1 MTPDSKWISKLPKPS
16 SLLYLAFLV
25 CYIPP
30 VCVVA
35 WTRVKSGS
43 NDSAW
48 LRHIVYISTL
58 TSSGMNPV
66 IYCFRVR
73 RFRRALKQLLND
85 PCGKTPFQDSDQKL
99 RFKHNVPQQN
109 ARKMGLSARRF
120 GKQGKGGSE
129 DEVCG
134 LDGVPY
140 LVRALSPQ
148 KHQSENIPQL
158 TWAENHPRN
167 CAGTCCRVESPA
179 PTADYTCHVV
189 TVEVHPV
196 PNNKPLKQ
204 KVAKKPTTSDVYTRK
219 EDLVRIHSNSKDK
232 PSKRK
237 VGPENDIYV
246 KNQTAQ
252 EFTAE
257 EGISLHKEKPTNHT
271 ISQHLP
277 TSADCIDQL
286 TEEINV
292 EPKERP
298 SDQTMIESPTVNA
311 NSNV

>member
-1 MTPDSKWISKLPKPS
+1 MDIKAAKTIFIAV
-16 SLLYLAFLV
+16 LAFLV

-30 VCVVA
+30 LSVVA
-35 WTRVKSGS
+35 WTGVKSGS
-43 NDSAW
+43 SDSPW
-48 LRHIVYISTL
+48 LKHIVYISML

-99 RFKHNVPQQN
+99 RFKHNVPNQN
-109 ARKMGLSARRF
+109 ARKMGLTVRRF
-120 GKQGKGGSE
+120 GKQKKAGIE

-140 LVRALSPQ
+140 LVRALSPEND
-148 KHQSENIPQL
+148 QSENIPQL
-158 TWAENHPRN
+158 TWVENHPRD
-167 CAGTCCRVESPA
+167 CAGTCSGVEGPA
-179 PTADYTCHVV
+179 PTADYTRHVV

-196 PNNKPLKQ
+196 PYNKPLKQ
-204 KVAKKPTTSDVYTRK
+204 KVAKKPTSSDDYPGN
-219 EDLVRIHSNSKDK
+219 EHLVCIYSYPKDQ

-237 VGPENDIYV
+237 VRPENDMDV

-257 EGISLHKEKPTNHT
+257 EGVSLHKEKPTNHT

-277 TSADCIDQL
+277 TSADCTGQL

-298 SDQTMIESPTVNA
+298 SDQKMIESPTVNT
-311 NSNV
+311 NSIV

>member
-1 MTPDSKWISKLPKPS
+1 MDIKAAKTIFIAV
-16 SLLYLAFLV
+16 LAFLV

-30 VCVVA
+30 LSVVA
-35 WTRVKSGS
+35 WTSVKSGS
-43 NDSAW
+43 NDSPW
-48 LRHIVYISTL
+48 LKHIVYISTL

-85 PCGKTPFQDSDQKL
+85 PCGKTSFKDSDQTL
-99 RFKHNVPQQN
+99 RFKHNVPNQN
-109 ARKMGLSARRF
+109 ARKMGLSERRF
-120 GKQGKGGSE
+120 EKQEKGGSE

-140 LVRALSPQ
+140 LVRALSPE

-158 TWAENHPRN
+158 TWVENHPRN
-167 CAGTCCRVESPA
+167 SAETRSGVESPK
-179 PTADYTCHVV
+179 PTANYTRHVV
-189 TVEVHPV
+189 TVEVHPL

-204 KVAKKPTTSDVYTRK
+204 KVAKKPTTSDVYTGK
-219 EDLVRIHSNSKDK
+219 EHLVRIHSNSKDQ

-237 VGPENDIYV
+237 VGPENDMDV

-257 EGISLHKEKPTNHT
+257 EGISLHREKPTNHT

-277 TSADCIDQL
+277 TSADCTDHL
-286 TEEINV
+286 TEKINV

-298 SDQTMIESPTVNA
+298 SDQKMIESPTVNA
-311 NSNV
+311 NSIV

>member
-1 MTPDSKWISKLPKPS
+1 MDIKAAKTIFIAV
-16 SLLYLAFLV
+16 LAFLV
-25 CYIPP
+25 CYILPLS
-30 VCVVA
+30 VVA
-35 WTRVKSGS
+35 WTGVKSGS
-43 NDSAW
+43 SDSPW
-48 LRHIVYISTL
+48 LKHIVYISML

-99 RFKHNVPQQN
+99 RFKHNVPNQN

-120 GKQGKGGSE
+120 EKQEKGGSE

-140 LVRALSPQ
+140 LVRALSPE
-148 KHQSENIPQL
+148 KHQSENIPRL
-158 TWAENHPRN
+158 TWVENHPRD
-167 CAGTCCRVESPA
+167 CAGTCSGVESPA
-179 PTADYTCHVV
+179 PKADYTRHVV

-204 KVAKKPTTSDVYTRK
+204 KLAKKPTTGDVYTGK
-219 EDLVRIHSNSKDK
+219 EHLVRILSNSKDQ

-237 VGPENDIYV
+237 VRPENDMDV

-257 EGISLHKEKPTNHT
+257 ESISLHKEKPTNHT

-277 TSADCIDQL
+277 TSADCTGQL
-286 TEEINV
+286 IEKINV

-298 SDQTMIESPTVNA
+298 SDQKMIESPTFSA
-311 NSNV
+311 NSIV

>member
-1 MTPDSKWISKLPKPS
+1 MDIKAAKTIFTAV
-16 SLLYLAFLV
+16 LAFLV

-30 VCVVA
+30 LSVVA
-35 WTRVKSGS
+35 WTGVKSGS
-43 NDSAW
+43 SDSPW
-48 LRHIVYISTL
+48 LKHIVYISML

-99 RFKHNVPQQN
+99 RFKHNVPNQN
-109 ARKMGLSARRF
+109 ARKMGLSVRRF
-120 GKQGKGGSE
+120 EKQEKGGSE

-140 LVRALSPQ
+140 LVRALSPEND
-148 KHQSENIPQL
+148 QSENIPQL
-158 TWAENHPRN
+158 TWVVNHPRD
-167 CAGTCCRVESPA
+167 CAGTCSGLEGPA
-179 PTADYTCHVV
+179 PTADYTRHVV

-204 KVAKKPTTSDVYTRK
+204 KVAKKPITSDVYTGK
-219 EDLVRIHSNSKDK
+219 EHLVHIHSNSKDQ

-237 VGPENDIYV
+237 VRPENDMDV

-277 TSADCIDQL
+277 TSADCTDQL

-292 EPKERP
+292 EPKERI
-298 SDQTMIESPTVNA
+298 SDQKMIESPTVNT
-311 NSNV
+311 NSIV

>member
-1 MTPDSKWISKLPKPS
+1 M
-16 SLLYLAFLV
+16 
-25 CYIPP
+25 
-30 VCVVA
+30 
-35 WTRVKSGS
+35 
-43 NDSAW
+43 
-48 LRHIVYISTL
+48 
-58 TSSGMNPV
+58 SSGINPV

-73 RFRRALKQLLND
+73 RFRRALIQLLND

-99 RFKHNVPQQN
+99 RFKHNVPNQN
-109 ARKMGLSARRF
+109 VREMGLTVRWF
-120 GKQGKGGSE
+120 GKQKKAGIE

-148 KHQSENIPQL
+148 NDQSENIPQL
-158 TWAENHPRN
+158 TWVENYPRD
-167 CAGTCCRVESPA
+167 CAGTCSGVESPA
-179 PTADYTCHVV
+179 PEADYTSHVV

-196 PNNKPLKQ
+196 PYNKPLKQ
-204 KVAKKPTTSDVYTRK
+204 KVAKKPTLRDDYPGN
-219 EDLVRIHSNSKDK
+219 EHLVCIYSYPKDQL
-232 PSKRK
+232 SKRK
-237 VGPENDIYV
+237 VRPENDMYV

-277 TSADCIDQL
+277 TSADCTDQL
-286 TEEINV
+286 TEGINV

-298 SDQTMIESPTVNA
+298 SDQKMIESPTVNT
-311 NSNV
+311 NSIV

>member
-1 MTPDSKWISKLPKPS
+1 MDIKAAKTIFIAV
-16 SLLYLAFLV
+16 LAFLV

-30 VCVVA
+30 LSVVA
-35 WTRVKSGS
+35 WTGVKSGS
-43 NDSAW
+43 SDSPW
-48 LRHIVYISTL
+48 LKHIVYISML

-99 RFKHNVPQQN
+99 RFKHNVPNQN
-109 ARKMGLSARRF
+109 ARKMGLTVRRF
-120 GKQGKGGSE
+120 GKQKKAGIE

-148 KHQSENIPQL
+148 NDQSENIPQL
-158 TWAENHPRN
+158 TWVENHPRN
-167 CAGTCCRVESPA
+167 CAGTCSGVESPA
-179 PTADYTCHVV
+179 PEADYTSHVV

-196 PNNKPLKQ
+196 PYNKPLKQ
-204 KVAKKPTTSDVYTRK
+204 KVAKKPTLSDDYPAN
-219 EDLVRIHSNSKDK
+219 DHLVCIYSYPKDQL
-232 PSKRK
+232 SKRK
-237 VGPENDIYV
+237 VRPENDMYV

-257 EGISLHKEKPTNHT
+257 ESISLHKEKPTNHT

-277 TSADCIDQL
+277 TSADCTGQL
-286 TEEINV
+286 IEKINV

-298 SDQTMIESPTVNA
+298 SDQKMIESPTVND
-311 NSNV
+311 NSIV

>member
-1 MTPDSKWISKLPKPS
+1 MLM
-16 SLLYLAFLV
+16 
-25 CYIPP
+25 
-30 VCVVA
+30 
-35 WTRVKSGS
+35 
-43 NDSAW
+43 
-48 LRHIVYISTL
+48 
-58 TSSGMNPV
+58 SSGMNPV

-73 RFRRALKQLLND
+73 RFRCALKQLLND

-99 RFKHNVPQQN
+99 RFKHNVPNQN
-109 ARKMGLSARRF
+109 ARKMGVSARRF
-120 GKQGKGGSE
+120 EKQEKGGSE

-134 LDGVPY
+134 LDGVRY
-140 LVRALSPQ
+140 LVRALSPE

-158 TWAENHPRN
+158 TWVENHPRD
-167 CAGTCCRVESPA
+167 CAGTCSGVEIPA
-179 PTADYTCHVV
+179 PEADYTSHVV

-204 KVAKKPTTSDVYTRK
+204 KVAKKPTTSDVYTGK
-219 EDLVRIHSNSKDK
+219 EHIVHIHSNSKDQ

-237 VGPENDIYV
+237 VRPENDMDV

-277 TSADCIDQL
+277 TSADCTDQL

-298 SDQTMIESPTVNA
+298 SDQKMIESPTVNT
-311 NSNV
+311 NSIV

>member
-1 MTPDSKWISKLPKPS
+1 MDIKAAKTIFIAV
-16 SLLYLAFLV
+16 LAFLV

-30 VCVVA
+30 LSVVA
-35 WTRVKSGS
+35 WTGVKSGS
-43 NDSAW
+43 SDSPW
-48 LRHIVYISTL
+48 LKHIVYISML

-99 RFKHNVPQQN
+99 RFKHNVPNQN

-120 GKQGKGGSE
+120 EKQEKGASE

-134 LDGVPY
+134 LDGVRY
-140 LVRALSPQ
+140 LVRALSPE

-158 TWAENHPRN
+158 TRMENHPRD
-167 CAGTCCRVESPA
+167 CAGTCSGVESPA
-179 PTADYTCHVV
+179 PEADYTSHVV

-196 PNNKPLKQ
+196 PYNKPLKQ
-204 KVAKKPTTSDVYTRK
+204 KVAKKPTTSDVYTGK
-219 EDLVRIHSNSKDK
+219 EHLVRIHSNSKDQ

-237 VGPENDIYV
+237 VRPENDMDV

-277 TSADCIDQL
+277 TSADCTDQL

-298 SDQTMIESPTVNA
+298 SDQKMIESPTVND
-311 NSNV
+311 NSIV

>member
-1 MTPDSKWISKLPKPS
+1 MDIKAAKTIFTAV
-16 SLLYLAFLV
+16 LAFLV

-30 VCVVA
+30 LSVVA
-35 WTRVKSGS
+35 WTGVKSGS
-43 NDSAW
+43 SDSPW
-48 LRHIVYISTL
+48 LKHIVYISML

-85 PCGKTPFQDSDQKL
+85 PCGKTPFQDFDQKL
-99 RFKHNVPQQN
+99 RFKHNVPNQN
-109 ARKMGLSARRF
+109 ARKMGLSVRRF
-120 GKQGKGGSE
+120 EKQEKGGSE

-140 LVRALSPQ
+140 LVRALSPEND
-148 KHQSENIPQL
+148 QSENIPQL
-158 TWAENHPRN
+158 TWVVNHPRD
-167 CAGTCCRVESPA
+167 CAGTCSGLEGPA
-179 PTADYTCHVV
+179 PTADYTRHVV

-204 KVAKKPTTSDVYTRK
+204 KVAKKPITSDVYTGK
-219 EDLVRIHSNSKDK
+219 EHLVHIHSNSKDQ

-237 VGPENDIYV
+237 VRPENDMDV

-257 EGISLHKEKPTNHT
+257 EGVSLHKEKPTNHT

-277 TSADCIDQL
+277 TSANCTGQL
-286 TEEINV
+286 IEKINV
-292 EPKERP
+292 EPRERP
-298 SDQTMIESPTVNA
+298 SDQKMIESPTVNA
-311 NSNV
+311 NSIV

>member
-1 MTPDSKWISKLPKPS
+1 MDIKAAKTIFIAVV
-16 SLLYLAFLV
+16 AFLV

-35 WTRVKSGS
+35 SWTRVS
-43 NDSAW
+43 NG
-48 LRHIVYISTL
+48 RTL
-58 TSSGMNPV
+58 FGHFAYLAMLMSSGINPI

-73 RFRRALKQLLND
+73 RFRRALIQLLSD

-99 RFKHNVPQQN
+99 RFKHNVPNQN

-120 GKQGKGGSE
+120 EKQEKGGSE

-140 LVRALSPQ
+140 LVRALSPE

-158 TWAENHPRN
+158 TWVENYPRD
-167 CAGTCCRVESPA
+167 CAGTCTGVEGPA
-179 PTADYTCHVV
+179 PKADYTRHVV

-219 EDLVRIHSNSKDK
+219 EHLVRIHSNSKDQ

-237 VGPENDIYV
+237 VRPENDMDV

-257 EGISLHKEKPTNHT
+257 ESISLHKEKPTNHT

-277 TSADCIDQL
+277 TSADCTDQL

-298 SDQTMIESPTVNA
+298 SDQKMIESPTVND
-311 NSNV
+311 NSIV

>member
-1 MTPDSKWISKLPKPS
+1 MDIKAAKTIFIAV
-16 SLLYLAFLV
+16 LAFLV

-30 VCVVA
+30 LSVVA
-35 WTRVKSGS
+35 WTGVKSGS
-43 NDSAW
+43 SDSPW
-48 LRHIVYISTL
+48 LKHIVYISML

-73 RFRRALKQLLND
+73 RFRRTLKQLLND
-85 PCGKTPFQDSDQKL
+85 PFGKIPFQDSDQKL
-99 RFKHNVPQQN
+99 RFKHNVPHQN

-120 GKQGKGGSE
+120 EKQEKGGSE

-148 KHQSENIPQL
+148 NHQSENIPQL
-158 TWAENHPRN
+158 TWVENHPRN
-167 CAGTCCRVESPA
+167 CAGTCSGVESPA
-179 PTADYTCHVV
+179 PKADYTSHVV

-196 PNNKPLKQ
+196 PYNKPLKQ
-204 KVAKKPTTSDVYTRK
+204 KVAKKPISRDDYPGN
-219 EDLVRIHSNSKDK
+219 EHLVCIYSYPKDQL
-232 PSKRK
+232 SKRK
-237 VGPENDIYV
+237 VRPENDMYV

-257 EGISLHKEKPTNHT
+257 ESISLHKEKPTNHT

-277 TSADCIDQL
+277 TSADCTDQL

-298 SDQTMIESPTVNA
+298 SDQKMIESPTVND
-311 NSNV
+311 NSIV

>member
-1 MTPDSKWISKLPKPS
+1 MDIKAAKTIFIAVV
-16 SLLYLAFLV
+16 AFLV

-35 WTRVKSGS
+35 SWTRVS
-43 NDSAW
+43 NGK
-48 LRHIVYISTL
+48 TL
-58 TSSGMNPV
+58 FGHFAYLAMLMSSGINPI

-73 RFRRALKQLLND
+73 RFRRALIQLLSD
-85 PCGKTPFQDSDQKL
+85 PCGKSPFQDSDQKL
-99 RFKHNVPQQN
+99 RFKHNVPNQN
-109 ARKMGLSARRF
+109 VREMGLTVRRF
-120 GKQGKGGSE
+120 GKQKKAGIE

-140 LVRALSPQ
+140 LVRALSPE

-158 TWAENHPRN
+158 TWVENYPRD
-167 CAGTCCRVESPA
+167 CAGTCSGVESPA
-179 PTADYTCHVV
+179 PEADYTRHVV
-189 TVEVHPV
+189 TVEVDPV
-196 PNNKPLKQ
+196 PYDKPLKQ
-204 KVAKKPTTSDVYTRK
+204 KVAKKPTLSDDYPGN
-219 EDLVRIHSNSKDK
+219 EHLVCIYSDPKDQL
-232 PSKRK
+232 SKRK
-237 VGPENDIYV
+237 VRPENHDMYV

-257 EGISLHKEKPTNHT
+257 ESISLHKEKPTNHT

-277 TSADCIDQL
+277 TSADCTDQL

-298 SDQTMIESPTVNA
+298 SDQKMIESPTVNT
-311 NSNV
+311 NSIV

>member
-1 MTPDSKWISKLPKPS
+1 MDIKAAKTIFIAV
-16 SLLYLAFLV
+16 LAFLV

-30 VCVVA
+30 LSVVA
-35 WTRVKSGS
+35 WTGVKSGS
-43 NDSAW
+43 SDSPW
-48 LRHIVYISTL
+48 LKHIVYISML

-85 PCGKTPFQDSDQKL
+85 PCGKTPFQDFDQKL
-99 RFKHNVPQQN
+99 RFKHNVPNQN
-109 ARKMGLSARRF
+109 ASKMGLSARRF
-120 GKQGKGGSE
+120 EKQEKGGSE

-140 LVRALSPQ
+140 LVRALSPEND
-148 KHQSENIPQL
+148 QSENIPQL
-158 TWAENHPRN
+158 TWVVNHPRD
-167 CAGTCCRVESPA
+167 CAGTCSGVEGPA
-179 PTADYTCHVV
+179 PTADYTRHVV

-204 KVAKKPTTSDVYTRK
+204 KVAKKPTTSDVYIGK
-219 EDLVRIHSNSKDK
+219 EHFVRIHSNSKDQ

-237 VGPENDIYV
+237 VRPENDMDV

-257 EGISLHKEKPTNHT
+257 EGVSLHKEKPTNHT

-277 TSADCIDQL
+277 TSADCTGQL
-286 TEEINV
+286 IEKINV
-292 EPKERP
+292 EPRERP
-298 SDQTMIESPTVNA
+298 SDQKMIESPTVNA
-311 NSNV
+311 NSIV

>member
-1 MTPDSKWISKLPKPS
+1 MDIKAAKTIFIAV
-16 SLLYLAFLV
+16 LAFLV

-30 VCVVA
+30 LSVVA
-35 WTRVKSGS
+35 WTGVKSGS
-43 NDSAW
+43 SDSPW
-48 LRHIVYISTL
+48 LKHIVYISML

-99 RFKHNVPQQN
+99 RFKHNVPNQN

-120 GKQGKGGSE
+120 EKQEKGGSE

-140 LVRALSPQ
+140 LVRALSPE

-158 TWAENHPRN
+158 TWVENYPRD
-167 CAGTCCRVESPA
+167 CAGTCFGVEGPA
-179 PTADYTCHVV
+179 PKADYTSHVV
-189 TVEVHPV
+189 TVEVH
-196 PNNKPLKQ
+196 
-204 KVAKKPTTSDVYTRK
+204 
-219 EDLVRIHSNSKDK
+219 LVRIHSNSKDQ

-237 VGPENDIYV
+237 VRPENDMDV

-277 TSADCIDQL
+277 TSADCTDQL

-298 SDQTMIESPTVNA
+298 SDQKMIESPTVND
-311 NSNV
+311 NSIV

>member
-1 MTPDSKWISKLPKPS
+1 
-16 SLLYLAFLV
+16 
-25 CYIPP
+25 
-30 VCVVA
+30 
-35 WTRVKSGS
+35 
-43 NDSAW
+43 
-48 LRHIVYISTL
+48 
-58 TSSGMNPV
+58 MNPV

-99 RFKHNVPQQN
+99 RFKHNVPNQN

-120 GKQGKGGSE
+120 EKQEKGGSE

-140 LVRALSPQ
+140 LVRALSPE

-158 TWAENHPRN
+158 TWVENYPRD
-167 CAGTCCRVESPA
+167 CAGTCTGVEGPA
-179 PTADYTCHVV
+179 PKADYTRHVV

-219 EDLVRIHSNSKDK
+219 EHLVRIHSNSKDQ

-237 VGPENDIYV
+237 VRPENDMDV

-257 EGISLHKEKPTNHT
+257 ESISLHKEKPTNHT

-277 TSADCIDQL
+277 TSADCTDQL

-298 SDQTMIESPTVNA
+298 SDQKMIESPTVND
-311 NSNV
+311 NSIM

>member
-1 MTPDSKWISKLPKPS
+1 MDIKAAKTIFIAV
-16 SLLYLAFLV
+16 LAFLV
-25 CYIPP
+25 CYIPLLS
-30 VCVVA
+30 VVA
-35 WTRVKSGS
+35 WTGVKSGS
-43 NDSAW
+43 SDSPW
-48 LRHIVYISTL
+48 LKHIVYISML

-99 RFKHNVPQQN
+99 RFKHNVPNQN

-120 GKQGKGGSE
+120 EKQKKGGSE

-140 LVRALSPQ
+140 LVRALSPE

-158 TWAENHPRN
+158 TWVENYPRD
-167 CAGTCCRVESPA
+167 CAGTCSGVEGPA
-179 PTADYTCHVV
+179 PKADYTSHVV

-196 PNNKPLKQ
+196 PYNKPLKQ
-204 KVAKKPTTSDVYTRK
+204 KVAKKPTTSDVYTGK
-219 EDLVRIHSNSKDK
+219 EHLVRIHSNSKDQ

-237 VGPENDIYV
+237 VRPDNDMDV

-277 TSADCIDQL
+277 TSADCTGQL
-286 TEEINV
+286 IEKINV

-298 SDQTMIESPTVNA
+298 SDQKMIESPTVND
-311 NSNV
+311 NSIV

>member
-1 MTPDSKWISKLPKPS
+1 MDIKAAKTIFIAV
-16 SLLYLAFLV
+16 LAFLV

-35 WTRVKSGS
+35 SLTRVKAESKGK
-43 NDSAW
+43 
-48 LRHIVYISTL
+48 TL
-58 TSSGMNPV
+58 LGHFAYLAMLMSSGINPI

-99 RFKHNVPQQN
+99 RFKHNVPNQN

-120 GKQGKGGSE
+120 EKQGKGGSE

-140 LVRALSPQ
+140 LVRALSPE
-148 KHQSENIPQL
+148 KHQSENIPRL
-158 TWAENHPRN
+158 TWVENHPRD
-167 CAGTCCRVESPA
+167 CAGTCSGVEGPA
-179 PTADYTCHVV
+179 PKADYTRHVV

-204 KVAKKPTTSDVYTRK
+204 KVAKKPTTSDVYTGK
-219 EDLVRIHSNSKDK
+219 EHLVRIHSNSKDQS
-232 PSKRK
+232 SKQK
-237 VGPENDIYV
+237 VRPENDMDV

-271 ISQHLP
+271 TSQHLP
-277 TSADCIDQL
+277 TSADCTGQL
-286 TEEINV
+286 IEKINV

-298 SDQTMIESPTVNA
+298 SDQKMIESPTFSA
-311 NSNV
+311 NSIV

>member
-1 MTPDSKWISKLPKPS
+1 MDIKAAKTIFIAV
-16 SLLYLAFLV
+16 LAFLV

-30 VCVVA
+30 LSVVA
-35 WTRVKSGS
+35 WTGVKSGS
-43 NDSAW
+43 SDSPW
-48 LRHIVYISTL
+48 LKHIVYISML
-58 TSSGMNPV
+58 TSSGMNPI

-85 PCGKTPFQDSDQKL
+85 PCGKTPFQDFDQKL
-99 RFKHNVPQQN
+99 RFKHNVPNQN

-120 GKQGKGGSE
+120 EKQEKGGSE

-140 LVRALSPQ
+140 LVRALSPEND
-148 KHQSENIPQL
+148 QSENIPQL
-158 TWAENHPRN
+158 TWVVNHPRD
-167 CAGTCCRVESPA
+167 CAGTCSGVEGPA
-179 PTADYTCHVV
+179 PTADYTRHVV

-196 PNNKPLKQ
+196 PYNKPLKQ
-204 KVAKKPTTSDVYTRK
+204 KVAKKPTLSDDYPGN
-219 EDLVRIHSNSKDK
+219 EHLVCIYSYPKDQL
-232 PSKRK
+232 SKRK
-237 VGPENDIYV
+237 VRPENDMDV

-257 EGISLHKEKPTNHT
+257 ESISLHKEKPTNHT

-277 TSADCIDQL
+277 TSADCTDQL

-298 SDQTMIESPTVNA
+298 SDQKMIESPTFNA
-311 NSNV
+311 NSIV